1 MEPTFRHLI
10 EAYTFW
16 RYHIS
21 TYCKSGPLTNASVG
35 QKHKG
40 TKMKRHFENAVC
52 HFKGAGLGKKEQKTK
67 QNKNSFWEALANEL
81 SSLDNI
87 WEFLH
92 FSINIYMEN
101 AYENNASCF

>member
-1 MEPTFRHLI
+1 MEPTFRHLK

-16 RYHIS
+16 KYHIS
-21 TYCKSGPLTNASVG
+21 THCKSGPLTNVTEG

-40 TKMKRHFENAVC
+40 TKTKRHFENAVW
-52 HFKGAGLGKKEQKTK
+52 HFKSAGVGKKKERKTK
-67 QNKNSFWEALANEL
+67 QKIPFWEAMANEL

-101 AYENNASCF
+101 ADENNASYF